1 MILYLL
7 PVGSIRIALLVDLSL
22 ERVQV
27 RYREIPTALHV
38 CTGTLCEHFRGLSVK
53 MHQKRRQAA
62 LAGHSYF
69 ILLLYTMNS
78 EGYG

>member
-7 PVGSIRIALLVDLSL
+7 PVGSIRIALPVLVDLSL

-69 ILLLYTMNS
+69 ILLHVHY
-78 EGYG
+78 E